1 MRPDQFF
8 QCSRLIPALKIVYQS
23 LTWFWLVIKL
33 AVLHL
38 GGKKMMKLKV
48 KENKI
53 FMKRTFNAVFAVL
66 ISGALFLS
74 ACASGSTSAQEGSD
88 SPVSSV
94 QINGAGAT
102 FPLPVYTEWIYAYQ
116 YVDPSVTLN
125 YQGIG
130 SGGGKKAIVDGTVD
144 FAGSDSL
151 LGDEEYQAG
160 GDLQMYP
167 MLAGA
172 VVPIYN
178 IEGLTADDPTL
189 VLDRQTLADLYLGK
203 ITEWNDPAILSL
215 NPDLS
220 SKLPAAAITVV
231 HRSDGSGT
239 SEIFT
244 KALASFRQEWKD
256 GVGAGTSVEW
266 PVDKAGN
273 GVGGKGN
280 QGVAAAVQNT
290 PNSLGYVEL
299 SYAVANK
306 ITFAQMVNK
315 AGNTVTADAETLQS
329 AMADFAGSFSDRLTT
344 NIVDGEGADSW
355 PIAGYT
361 YLVLHT
367 QSMTDCQK
375 AQKLLEYV
383 HWTLTDSGAAQ
394 RAADL
399 GYAVLP
405 ESVQTLVLGKLGE
418 VTCNGNVVI
427 QTK

>member
-1 MRPDQFF
+1 M
-8 QCSRLIPALKIVYQS
+8 A
-23 LTWFWLVIKL
+23 IKL
-33 AVLHL
+33 AMLNL
-38 GGKKMMKLKV
+38 DAEEKGSKSNT
-48 KENKI
+48 KEKTS
-53 FMKRTFNAVFAVL
+53 FMKRTFNATFVIVMAA
-66 ISGALFLS
+66 ALLLS
-74 ACASGSTSAQEGSD
+74 ACASGSAATQQQPGSEPEPTSLAAG
-88 SPVSSV
+88 SV
-94 QINGAGAT
+94 QVNGAGAT

-130 SGGGKKAIVDGTVD
+130 SGGGKKAIVDRTVD

-189 VLDRQTLADLYLGK
+189 VLDRETLANIYLAK
-203 ITEWNDPAILSL
+203 ITSWDDPAIVSL

-220 SKLPAAAITVV
+220 GKLPAAAITVV

-244 KALASFRQEWKD
+244 KALSSFSQEWND
-256 GVGAGTSVEW
+256 NVGAGAAVEW

-290 PNSLGYVEL
+290 PNSVGYVEL
-299 SYAVANK
+299 SYAIANK
-306 ITFAQMVNK
+306 ITFSQMVNQ
-315 AGNTVTADAETLQS
+315 AGNAVTADADTLQS
-329 AMADFAGSFSDRLTT
+329 AMADFAGSFTDKLTT
-344 NIVDGEGADSW
+344 NIVDGEGANSW

-367 QSMTDCQK
+367 QSMEDCLK

-383 HWTLTDSGAAQ
+383 QWTLTDAGAAQ

-405 ESVQTLVLGKLGE
+405 EAVQKLVLEKLGQ
-418 VTCNGNVVI
+418 VTCNGSPVM
-427 QTK
+427 QMK